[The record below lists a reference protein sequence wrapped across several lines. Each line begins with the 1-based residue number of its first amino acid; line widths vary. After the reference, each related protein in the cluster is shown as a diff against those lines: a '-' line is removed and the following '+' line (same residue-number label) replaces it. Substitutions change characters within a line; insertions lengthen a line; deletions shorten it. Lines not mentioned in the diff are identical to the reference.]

1 MTSEKVWGFDFQ
13 GVPTGGFD
21 NPPPGHYTM
30 EIADTPFKLNGK
42 GERYLSMVY
51 DILDSDNAEWV
62 GKKYFQYV
70 SLDESRLR
78 RTKADFVA
86 MGVPAES
93 QTNEGGPDM
102 MIGTVFECDLVT
114 SLGKDGTTEYVN
126 MRQIRPMTRASTA
139 EPASTA
145 RAVAAEAAAAAPQGG
160 TVQPKPQ
167 RAPSG
172 RR

>member
-1 MTSEKVWGFDFQ
+1 MTSEKSWGFAYES
-13 GVPTGGFD
+13 VPTGGFD

-30 EIADTPFKLNGK
+30 EIADTIFKLNAK

-70 SLDESRLR
+70 SLEESRLR

-86 MGVPAES
+86 MGVPPES
-93 QTNEGGPDM
+93 QTNDGGPDM
-102 MIGTVFECDLVT
+102 MIGTVFETDLV
-114 SLGKDGTTEYVN
+114 SSMVNEREFIN
-126 MRQIRPMTRASTA
+126 MRNIKAMVKAATA
-139 EPASTA
+139 EPASAA
-145 RAVAAEAAAAAPQGG
+145 RAAEAPPAAAPQGG
-160 TVQPKPQ
+160 TVQPKPA
-167 RAPSG
+167 RATVSG